1 MFKGGGKWSSNGCDG
16 KKRSGGFIDV
26 NGGVSKGGSLI
37 VTHYTPVRDKD
48 GMTTR

>member
-16 KKRSGGFIDV
+16 KKSSGGFIDV

-37 VTHYTPVRDKD
+37 VTHHDYSSN
-48 GMTTR
+48 GYQG

>member
-26 NGGVSKGGSLI
+26 NGGASKGGSLI
-37 VTHYTPVRDKD
+37 VTHNDYSS
-48 GMTTR
+48 